1 MSSAATVVIDYRAQP
16 GKGALA
22 HAALADLIVTVVADE
37 KDCLGITLLE
47 DADDDTHF
55 MLYERWT
62 SREAYTGPHMDT
74 AHILAFIERASGLFV
89 GPPARAFFVQLADEK
104 RPKG

>member
-1 MSSAATVVIDYRAQP
+1 MSSAVIVVIDYRAQP

-22 HAALADLIVTVVADE
+22 HAALADLIATVVSEE

-47 DADDDTHF
+47 NADDDTHF

-62 SREAYTGPHMDT
+62 SREAYTGPHMET
-74 AHILAFIERASGLFV
+74 AHILAFIERAGPLFV
-89 GPPARAFFVQLADEK
+89 GPPSRSFLVQLADEK
-104 RPKG
+104 R